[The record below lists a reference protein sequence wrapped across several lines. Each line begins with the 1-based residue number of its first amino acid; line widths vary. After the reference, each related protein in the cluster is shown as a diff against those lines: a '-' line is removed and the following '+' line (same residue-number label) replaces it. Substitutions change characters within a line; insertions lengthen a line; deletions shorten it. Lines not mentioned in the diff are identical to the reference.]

1 MKKERLTKLFSAF
14 FIVMFGCSVLSRA
27 ADSLTVARVEV
38 ASVNRGSL
46 KYEVYGTG
54 TVEENAS
61 KYVEIESGLKVRR
74 VYGKEGTTV
83 KKGDKLFAYDM
94 GDLKEAW
101 QQAEREY
108 EKARIGYERAR
119 LSEETADTSVTAKKQ
134 ELAKTKAKEELAQA
148 KKNLKQIKEAL
159 KEEKKEALRQAKI
172 AYEEVKASKEE
183 ALLAARR
190 RTEDA
195 QAALEKKKEPEK
207 KVRAAIEN
215 FRVAVKSASP
225 STDLISEKREA
236 LFFIYYGDSYDSHKK
251 EVERAGLVLKRAKE
265 DLWDIQL
272 SGTDTGEGEK
282 AAKRAVLDAEEALS
296 QLLEKD
302 AALSDAILRY
312 QNALTGGSSQNSES
326 TQDGQTVAEAESELY
341 GLLYQKQGVKEEDLA
356 DALQT
361 LERAKED
368 ASLAGEKWEK
378 TRKEA
383 KEKYE
388 KAQKEAEESVADA
401 PQFVSGEEAVRQA
414 RLNLEQV
421 RLDELQAGAEE
432 KTEKENAVVQEK
444 AKRLELEA
452 AALDLEEAG
461 EKQEKYKKLLEEKG
475 CVTSPSDGILTTLEL
490 SQGAVL
496 SGSEKVMVALDQYQ
510 FTAQVSSD
518 ELAWFQEGDEIKL
531 TRSGSG
537 KAVSYP
543 IDSVS
548 MEDGNGNKTISVIL
562 PKESY
567 TVGSTLSFHGEKDS
581 KMFESCIPIQALRK
595 DNTGYYVL
603 VVTEKPGVLGK
614 EKYLL
619 RMGVELLSK
628 DASKAAVVISL
639 KSEDKIVTGSN
650 KNVQEKDRVRI
661 YEE

>member
-1 MKKERLTKLFSAF
+1 MKKERLTRFFSAF

-38 ASVNRGSL
+38 ASVNSGSL

-74 VYGKEGTTV
+74 VYEKEGTTV

-94 GDLKEAW
+94 GDLKKAW

-119 LSEETADTSVTAKKQ
+119 LSEETADTSVTARKQ

-148 KKNLKQIKEAL
+148 KKNLEQIKEEL

-195 QAALEKKKEPEK
+195 QAALDKQKKPEK

-215 FRVAVKSASP
+215 FRSAVKAASP

-236 LFFIYYGDSYDSHKK
+236 LFSVYYGDSYDSHKK
-251 EVERAGLVLKRAKE
+251 EVEHAGLVLKRAKE

-302 AALSDAILRY
+302 AVLSDAILCY
-312 QNALTGGSSQNSES
+312 QNALTGGSL
-326 TQDGQTVAEAESELY
+326 QDGKTVAEAESELY

-356 DALQT
+356 DAIQA

-368 ASLAGEKWEK
+368 ASRVGEKWEK
-378 TRKEA
+378 TLKEA
-383 KEKYE
+383 KERYE
-388 KAQKEAEESVADA
+388 KAQKEAEGSVADA
-401 PQFVSGEEAVRQA
+401 PQAVSGEEAVRQA

-421 RLDELQAGAEE
+421 RLDKLQTEAEE
-432 KTEKENAVVQEK
+432 KTEKENAAVQEK

-461 EKQEKYKKLLEEKG
+461 EKQEKYKTLIEEKG
-475 CVTSPSDGILTTLEL
+475 CVTSPADGILTTVEL
-490 SQGAVL
+490 FQGAVL

-531 TRSGSG
+531 TRSGSD

-543 IDSVS
+543 IDSIS

-581 KMFESCIPIQALRK
+581 KTFESCIPIQALRK

-619 RMGVELLSK
+619 KMGAELLSK
-628 DASKAAVVISL
+628 DASKAAIVTSL

>member
-1 MKKERLTKLFSAF
+1 MKKERLTRFFSAF

-38 ASVNRGSL
+38 ASVNSGSL

-74 VYGKEGTTV
+74 VYEKEGTTV

-94 GDLKEAW
+94 GDLKKAW

-119 LSEETADTSVTAKKQ
+119 LSEETADTSVTARKQ

-148 KKNLKQIKEAL
+148 KKNLEQIKEEL

-195 QAALEKKKEPEK
+195 QAALDKQKKPEK

-215 FRVAVKSASP
+215 FRSAVKAASP

-236 LFFIYYGDSYDSHKK
+236 LFSVYYGDSYDSHKK
-251 EVERAGLVLKRAKE
+251 EVEHAGLVLKRAKE

-302 AALSDAILRY
+302 AVLSNAILCY
-312 QNALTGGSSQNSES
+312 QNALTGGSL
-326 TQDGQTVAEAESELY
+326 QDGKTVAEAESELY

-356 DALQT
+356 DAIQA

-368 ASLAGEKWEK
+368 ASRVGEKWEK
-378 TRKEA
+378 TLKEA
-383 KEKYE
+383 KERYE
-388 KAQKEAEESVADA
+388 KAQKEAEGSVADA
-401 PQFVSGEEAVRQA
+401 PQAVSGEEAVRQA

-421 RLDELQAGAEE
+421 RLDKLQTEAEE
-432 KTEKENAVVQEK
+432 KTEKENAAVQEK

-461 EKQEKYKKLLEEKG
+461 EKQEKYKTLIEEKG
-475 CVTSPSDGILTTLEL
+475 CVTSPADGILTTVEL

-531 TRSGSG
+531 TRSGSD

-543 IDSVS
+543 IDSIS

-581 KMFESCIPIQALRK
+581 KTFESCIPIQALRK

-619 RMGVELLSK
+619 KMGAELLSK
-628 DASKAAVVISL
+628 DASKAAIVTSL